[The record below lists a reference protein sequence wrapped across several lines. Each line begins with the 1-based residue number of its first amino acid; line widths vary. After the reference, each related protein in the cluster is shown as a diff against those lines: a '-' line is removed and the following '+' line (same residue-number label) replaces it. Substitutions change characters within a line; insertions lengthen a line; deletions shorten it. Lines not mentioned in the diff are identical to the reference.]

1 MTVEIKPCLIAVDDN
16 EDSSELIVR
25 VARKVG
31 YAARGVT
38 NPRCITDEVK
48 QNNPDVITL
57 DLSMPEADGLETL
70 DFLRNADFRG
80 RLIIISGHREC
91 LREHVCTWARTY
103 GFDVAGNLE
112 KPVRLQALSDLLTGL
127 HRQALDRA
135 QPDAIAQASK

>member
-1 MTVEIKPCLIAVDDN
+1 MTIETKPCLIAVDDN
-16 EDSSELIVR
+16 EDSAELIVR
-25 VARKVG
+25 VAKKVG
-31 YAARGVT
+31 YSAFGLT
-38 NPRCITDEVK
+38 NPRCLKDEVTQK
-48 QNNPDVITL
+48 SPDVITL

-70 DFLRNADFRG
+70 DFLRDANFRG

-127 HRQALDRA
+127 HRQALDHA
-135 QPDAIAQASK
+135 QPDALAHASK